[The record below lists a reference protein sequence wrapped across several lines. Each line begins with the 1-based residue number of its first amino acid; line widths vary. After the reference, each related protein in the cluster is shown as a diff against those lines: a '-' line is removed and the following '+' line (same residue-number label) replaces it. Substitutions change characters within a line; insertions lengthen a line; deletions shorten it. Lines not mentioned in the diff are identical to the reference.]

1 MAEKFTL
8 SILVEL
14 QDKLSAPLTD
24 MQEQLVSFGDKMK
37 QIGKEISDVGVG
49 LTQKLT
55 LPLLAIGG
63 VAIKTAADFEKLTVS
78 FETLLGSADDAQQL
92 LQKIEDFSAATPF
105 QLPALAEGSKQLL
118 AFGSRAEDVID
129 QLRMLGNAAAG
140 DQEQM
145 NRLVRAF
152 GLVQARG
159 RASMRELNMFIQAG
173 VPIMKALGDEFGVSQ
188 EKLQEMISAGK
199 ISFEELNAAL
209 ISLTTGTGQ
218 FAGLIEKQS
227 KTLSG
232 IFSTLQDNL
241 GLLGKE
247 IADIFLPQ
255 LKELTQTVLDIV
267 KWFRG
272 LDEGT
277 KSLIGTLA
285 LIGAAIGPVLFIFGK
300 LLSVFGS
307 VVAWIPKIISGITML
322 NTAIGG
328 LLGPIGLAIAG
339 LTTLIMVSESLRATD
354 QIRMIGISLQ
364 KAHDEGKN
372 LAIEVEKIA
381 KWSGKT
387 REEVV
392 TILSENKSLLSVYE
406 KQTKELE
413 AQTIEQART
422 ILLRLGYSIEF
433 IDEITQKYLG
443 TWKEVQKETEEGTET
458 IINNNNIINEQYEK
472 QIESLINNNNIIN
485 EQYEKQIESLER
497 IKRIQKEKVFRDI
510 IKETGLRFISAQD
523 FQSRFNQTQQSPV
536 TTQEPQKQETE
547 ITIKVVSDKDTQ
559 ATVEDVKTKTS
570 DGRVPSPFHV
580 NVFNDSYIG
589 MNAAL

>member
-1 MAEKFTL
+1 MSEKFIL

-55 LPLLAIGG
+55 LPLRSIGE

-267 KWFRG
+267 RWFRG

-300 LLSVFGS
+300 LVSVFGS

-322 NTAIGG
+322 NTAMGG
-328 LLGPIGLAIAG
+328 LLGPIGLVAGALTGLILLSNQLRLEEEFEMTEVRLKKAAENGQNLKLEIAKIKNETS
-339 LTTLIMVSESLRATD
+339 LTNEELLQIVETNEDIKQLYID
-354 QIRMIGISLQ
+354 QGNELEDIN
-364 KAHDEGKN
+364 KN
-372 LAIEVEKIA
+372 LIKRIGLGEGLDVAMKR
-381 KWSGKT
+381 W
-387 REEVV
+387 
-392 TILSENKSLLSVYE
+392 
-406 KQTKELE
+406 LE
-413 AQTIEQART
+413 
-422 ILLRLGYSIEF
+422 
-433 IDEITQKYLG
+433 
-443 TWKEVQKETEEGTET
+443 
-458 IINNNNIINEQYEK
+458 INEQVKENSDLSDENSEIVIKNNEEINKQYDK
-472 QIESLINNNNIIN
+472 QIEN
-485 EQYEKQIESLER
+485 LER

-570 DGRVPSPFHV
+570 NGRVPSPFNV

-589 MNAAL
+589 MNPAL